1 MDGGDDPHRDEYVRP
16 RLGRAQRR
24 KCEPAAGGIAGQR
37 LCGRRGSA
45 GDSHG
50 LFLSRAGRQVL
61 PRHRH
66 RQVFQECAVRPGG
79 QSGSGAADKWRRD
92 GTASVGLCGRREIHV
107 RISGTHDE
115 PRRAFEGG
123 STEPCG
129 HALSPGESAGHDL
142 CPQLGRKG
150 LYPHPLADVYRMHR
164 GVPRW
169 RECTAVDAL
178 RHQ

>member
-1 MDGGDDPHRDEYVRP
+1 MKRTFWRREHEKYSDSPVDGGDDPHRDEYVRP

-66 RQVFQECAVRPGG
+66 RQVFQECPVCAGDQSRPRASDGR
-79 QSGSGAADKWRRD
+79 RRD
-92 GTASVGLCGRREIHV
+92 GAASVGLCGRREIHV

-115 PRRAFEGG
+115 PCRTAENRPPK
-123 STEPCG
+123 PCG
-129 HALSPGESAGHDL
+129 DALPPGKPACHDL
-142 CPQLGRKG
+142 CPHAR
-150 LYPHPLADVYRMHR
+150 
-164 GVPRW
+164 
-169 RECTAVDAL
+169 
-178 RHQ
+178 